1 MAQATIQEAIA
12 PGTGVE
18 PKTGAKAKRPSREG
32 KSPGFWLAFPSML
45 VLLLFF
51 IIPLVLV
58 VIYSFQEPYTFE
70 LAAKFSLLN
79 YKDFVGEN
87 YYSTLGWSIV
97 VAVLTTFFTFVFSYP
112 CAYGMVKVFTKKS
125 IWITLLLVMPIF
137 VTSNIRLY
145 GWTLILLKGGFL
157 HFLTGWIPGM
167 HEAEFLYT
175 FPAIIMG
182 TTYIYFPF
190 MLFPLVLG
198 LGMVDDT
205 AVEAAIDLG
214 ASRWQVFKEVE
225 FPMAAAGVFI
235 GCLLV
240 FVLSLGSMVEAQV
253 LGGSVVTTFADDMHH
268 AFSFQQNWPL
278 GSALSVILLAVT
290 LALIILVLRYVDL
303 DKLLSSRAKLG

>member
-1 MAQATIQEAIA
+1 MTTAEITTQDATAK
-12 PGTGVE
+12 GVGAK
-18 PKTGAKAKRPSREG
+18 PKTKRRFTEG
-32 KSPGFWLAFPSML
+32 KTPGFWLALPALVVL
-45 VLLLFF
+45 VLFF
-51 IIPLVLV
+51 VIPLILIL
-58 VIYSFQEPYTFE
+58 IYSFQEPYTFQ
-70 LAAKFSLLN
+70 LASAFSLDN
-79 YKDFVGEN
+79 YRDFIGEG
-87 YYSTLGWSIV
+87 YYSTLGWSVV
-97 VAVLTTFFTFVFSYP
+97 VAILTTIFTFALSYP
-112 CAYGMVKVFTKKS
+112 CAYGMVKVFTKRS

-157 HFLTGWIPGM
+157 HYLTSWIPGM
-167 HEAEFLYT
+167 TETEFLYN
-175 FPAIIMG
+175 FPVIIMG

-198 LGMVDDT
+198 LGMVDDE

-214 ASRWQVFKEVE
+214 ASRWQVLKEVE

-235 GCLLV
+235 GGLLV

-253 LGGSVVTTFADDMHH
+253 LGGNVITTFADDMHH

-278 GSALSVILLAVT
+278 GSALSVIILAIT
-290 LALIILVLRYVDL
+290 LGLIIMVLRYVDL

>member
-1 MAQATIQEAIA
+1 MDQATIRDAIA
-12 PGTGVE
+12 PGEGVKAE
-18 PKTGAKAKRPSREG
+18 AKAKRRSREG
-32 KSPGFWLAFPSML
+32 KTPGFWLALPSMT

-51 IIPLVLV
+51 IVPLVLV
-58 VIYSFQEPYTFE
+58 LVYSFQEPYTFQ
-70 LAAKFSLLN
+70 LAAKFSLDN
-79 YKDFVGEN
+79 YRDFIGEN
-87 YYSTLGWSIV
+87 YYSTLGWSV
-97 VAVLTTFFTFVFSYP
+97 VLAILTTVFTFIFSYP
-112 CAYGMVKVFTKKS
+112 CAYGMVKVFTRRS

-157 HFLTGWIPGM
+157 HFFTDWVPGM
-167 HEAEFLYT
+167 AQAEFLHN

-182 TTYIYFPF
+182 TTNIYFPF

-198 LGMVDDT
+198 LGMVDDE

-225 FPMAAAGVFI
+225 FPMAAAGIFI
-235 GCLLV
+235 GGLLV

-253 LGGSVVTTFADDMHH
+253 LGGNVITTFADDMHH

-278 GSALSVILLAVT
+278 GSALSVILLAIT
-290 LALIILVLRYVDL
+290 LALIIIVLRYVDL

>member
-1 MAQATIQEAIA
+1 MDQATIRDAIA
-12 PGTGVE
+12 PGEGVKAE
-18 PKTGAKAKRPSREG
+18 AKAKRRSREG
-32 KSPGFWLAFPSML
+32 KTPGFWLALPSMT

-51 IIPLVLV
+51 IVPLVLV
-58 VIYSFQEPYTFE
+58 LVYSFQEPYTFQ
-70 LAAKFSLLN
+70 LAAKFSLDN
-79 YKDFVGEN
+79 YRDFIGEN
-87 YYSTLGWSIV
+87 YYSTLGWSV
-97 VAVLTTFFTFVFSYP
+97 VLAILTTVFTFIFSYP
-112 CAYGMVKVFTKKS
+112 CAYGMVKVFTKRS

-157 HFLTGWIPGM
+157 HFLTDWVPGM
-167 HEAEFLYT
+167 AHAEFLHN
-175 FPAIIMG
+175 FPVIIMG
-182 TTYIYFPF
+182 TTNIYFPF

-198 LGMVDDT
+198 LGMVDDE

-235 GCLLV
+235 GGLLV

-253 LGGSVVTTFADDMHH
+253 LGGNVITTFADDMHH

-278 GSALSVILLAVT
+278 GSALSVILLAIT
-290 LALIILVLRYVDL
+290 LALIIIVLRYVDL